1 MGEIVAVR
9 VGINGFGRIGM
20 LTAKA
25 AIERSDEDIE
35 IVAINDLMPMESLA
49 LLFKRDSTHGIWGED
64 VQLDGNILHVGDRE
78 IKTFAERDPAQIPW
92 GDVGADIVVEST
104 GVFTSGEKA
113 AAHIEGGAKKVVISA
128 PAKNVDATFVFKVN
142 HESYDPQQHNV
153 VSNASCTT
161 NCIIPMVK
169 VLQDNFGIES
179 GYMTTV
185 HAYTNDQSLL
195 DAAHKDPR
203 RARSAPNNIVPTS
216 TGAARTAGVIY
227 PELQGKVDGMAMRV
241 PVPDGS
247 VTDFVARLNAE
258 ASVDEINGAF
268 RQAASGEL
276 SGILEYS
283 EAPIVS
289 SDIVGNPASCV
300 FDSAL
305 TMSNG
310 NSVKVLGW
318 YDNEWGYSNRTVDLV
333 QYMGDK
339 L

>member
-1 MGEIVAVR
+1 VAVR
-9 VGINGFGRIGM
+9 VGINGFGRIGL

-25 AIERSDEDIE
+25 AIERSDDDIE
-35 IVAINDLMPMESLA
+35 IVAVNDLMPMESLA
-49 LLFKRDSTHGIWGED
+49 LLFKRDTVHGIWPED
-64 VQLDGNILHVGDRE
+64 VKLDGNVLRVGDRE

-92 GDVGADIVVEST
+92 GDVGADIIVEST
-104 GVFTSGEKA
+104 GVFTDGEKA
-113 AAHIEGGAKKVVISA
+113 RAHIEGGAKKVVISA

-142 HESYDPQQHNV
+142 HEDYDAEQHNV

-161 NCIIPMVK
+161 NCIIPLVK
-169 VLQDNFGIES
+169 VLQENFGIQS

-227 PELQGKVDGMAMRV
+227 PELQGKVDGMSMRV

-247 VTDFVARLNAE
+247 ITDFVARLDTEVSADDVNA
-258 ASVDEINGAF
+258 AF
-268 RQAASGEL
+268 KQAADGDL
-276 SGILEYS
+276 SGVLEYS

-289 SDIVGNPASCV
+289 SDIVGNPASCI
-300 FDSAL
+300 FDSPL
-305 TMSNG
+305 TMANG
-310 NSVKVLGW
+310 DSVKVLGW

-333 QYMGDK
+333 QYMGEN

>member
-1 MGEIVAVR
+1 
-9 VGINGFGRIGM
+9 
-20 LTAKA
+20 
-25 AIERSDEDIE
+25 
-35 IVAINDLMPMESLA
+35 
-49 LLFKRDSTHGIWGED
+49 
-64 VQLDGNILHVGDRE
+64 
-78 IKTFAERDPAQIPW
+78 
-92 GDVGADIVVEST
+92 
-104 GVFTSGEKA
+104 VFTDGEKA
-113 AAHIEGGAKKVVISA
+113 RAHIEGGAKKVVISA

-142 HESYDPQQHNV
+142 HEDYDAEQHNV

-161 NCIIPMVK
+161 NCIIPLVK
-169 VLQDNFGIES
+169 VLQENFGIQS

-247 VTDFVARLNAE
+247 ITDFVARLDTEVSADDVNA
-258 ASVDEINGAF
+258 AF
-268 RQAASGEL
+268 KRAADGDL
-276 SGILEYS
+276 SGVLEYS

-289 SDIVGNPASCV
+289 SDIVGNPASCI
-300 FDSAL
+300 FDSPL
-305 TMSNG
+305 TMANG
-310 NSVKVLGW
+310 DSVKVLGW

-333 QYMGDK
+333 QYMGEN